1 MLLAQK
7 RARTNNNIN
16 AIPDITSYSVKPKFI
31 DFIGF
36 DDFYLPQKQS
46 RE

>member
-1 MLLAQK
+1 MFFKHALV
-7 RARTNNNIN
+7 
-16 AIPDITSYSVKPKFI
+16 PSYSVKPKFI